1 MLADSNVRLSTY
13 NYSHPPVLITPSSWI
28 PPISRKIY
36 HTHIPHLIKI
46 AAPTVHITCSVD
58 AKFIAPAFFFPS
70 VGAGVGAA
78 VTVIVY
84 LGIVVVMI
92 GTDKEELV
100 GVDEVV
106 ESEFVFDEE
115 EPVVIIEEDP
125 VLVWD
130 CD

>member
-1 MLADSNVRLSTY
+1 
-13 NYSHPPVLITPSSWI
+13 
-28 PPISRKIY
+28 
-36 HTHIPHLIKI
+36 
-46 AAPTVHITCSVD
+46 
-58 AKFIAPAFFFPS
+58 
-70 VGAGVGAA
+70 

-100 GVDEVV
+100 DVDEVV

-115 EPVVIIEEDP
+115 ELVVIIEEDA